1 MKTTGFNS
9 IKYKIL
15 VPVCVLWVMVIVG
28 ISLTIAALQVRMN
41 DDLNAVVVG
50 SMERCGSRVNNEL
63 LSLNDKMTMQ
73 MTSLAEIT
81 ARQVSEQTE
90 VALNFETIS
99 LRKDWE
105 DNMVSQGQGT
115 ARLLAQIAP
124 SAIITN
130 DFSKL
135 RALAKS
141 VNQQSGILFVM
152 FTDKSGNVISRS
164 YERKNPRIKQYIKVG
179 IGENT
184 AAKVLFASRN
194 DPEALIVEE
203 PMMLATELIGTVIL
217 SLDKNPLNIK
227 LAEISQRFDSMIQS
241 NNISIQKVVGQEA
254 AAVQDGMR
262 LLLDN
267 IHSDNK
273 NSQVVAGQ
281 SVAESASQISAR
293 MRGFIYLIG
302 GLSTALALLLLYFYI
317 SRAIVKPISAAT
329 EIAEAAA
336 RGEIVS
342 QVANASNDEI
352 GHLVDAMN
360 KLNLALRDRQEIISQ
375 IAGGQGDFRT
385 EVKLL
390 SNKDTFGQQLNE
402 MLMALSGVIATI
414 KKSSQDVTQKS
425 QNISQTSNTLA
436 QGATEQAA
444 SLEQIASSMTEI
456 AAQSRENSNHIADVN
471 QLTVKTTEKS
481 GQGIDNIHSLSTS
494 MEEIQESSQQI
505 AKIIRTIDDI
515 AFQTNLLALN
525 AAVEAAR
532 AGTHGKGFAVVAE
545 EVRNLA
551 TRSATAASETGQLID
566 NALKAVEKGH
576 KTAESS
582 VESFE
587 SIAASINE
595 ISELTQLVARASNQ
609 QTDELAQTEIRL
621 NQIDQVT
628 QSVASSAEQ
637 AAVSSQDLLEKSA
650 EMQQLLA
657 QYKLQGE
664 ETNIKMI
671 C

>member
-1 MKTTGFNS
+1 MKNPVFNS

-15 VPVCVLWVMVIVG
+15 VPVFILWVMVIVG
-28 ISLTIAALQVRMN
+28 ISLTITTLQVSMN

-50 SMERCGSRVNNEL
+50 SMEKCGSRVNSEL
-63 LSLNDKMTMQ
+63 HSLNDKMTTQ
-73 MTSLAEIT
+73 LTSLAEIT

-105 DNMVSQGQGT
+105 DNMIRQGQGT

-124 SAIITN
+124 SAIVTN
-130 DFSKL
+130 DFAKL

-141 VNQQSGILFVM
+141 VNQQPGILFVM
-152 FTDKSGNVISRS
+152 FTDKAGNVISRG
-164 YERKNPRIKQYIKVG
+164 YERKNPRIKQYIEVG
-179 IGENT
+179 KGQNSAE
-184 AAKVLFASRN
+184 KVLYASRN
-194 DPEALIVEE
+194 DSDAFIVEE
-203 PMMLATELIGTVIL
+203 PMILASALIGTVIL
-217 SLDKNPLNIK
+217 GLDKNPLNIK
-227 LAEISQRFDSMIQS
+227 LADISERFDSMIQH
-241 NNISIQKVVGQEA
+241 NNISIQKVVSQQA
-254 AAVQDGMR
+254 TVVHNQMQ
-262 LLLDN
+262 LLLDD
-267 IHSDNK
+267 IQSDNE
-273 NSQVVAGQ
+273 NAQVIASQ
-281 SVAESASQISAR
+281 SVADSASQISDR

-302 GLSTALALLLLYFYI
+302 GFSTVLALLILYFYV
-317 SRAIVKPISAAT
+317 SRAIVKPIWAAT
-329 EIAEAAA
+329 EIAEASA
-336 RGEIVS
+336 RGEIVA
-342 QVANASNDEI
+342 QVHNNSTDEI

-360 KLNLALRDRQEIISQ
+360 KLNQALRDRQEIISQ

-390 SNKDTFGQQLNE
+390 SDKDTFGQQLNK
-402 MLMALSGVIATI
+402 MLTALSSVIATI

-425 QNISQTSNTLA
+425 QNISQTSNVLA

-456 AAQSRENSNHIADVN
+456 AAQSRENSKHIADVN
-471 QLTVKTTEKS
+471 QLTTKTTEES
-481 GQGIDNIHSLSTS
+481 GQGIENIHSLSTS
-494 MEEIQESSQQI
+494 MEELQESSQQI
-505 AKIIRTIDDI
+505 AKIIRTIDEI

-532 AGTHGKGFAVVAE
+532 AGMHGKGFAVVAE

-551 TRSATAASETGQLID
+551 TRSATAASETGQLIE
-566 NALKAVEKGH
+566 NALEAVEKGH
-576 KTAESS
+576 RTAESS

-587 SIAASINE
+587 LIVASISE
-595 ISELTQLVARASNQ
+595 ISELTQLVALASTK
-609 QTDELAQTEIRL
+609 QTEELAQTELGL
-621 NQIDQVT
+621 NQVDQVT
-628 QSVASSAEQ
+628 QNTALNAEQ
-637 AAVSSQDLLEKSA
+637 AAVSSQDLLESSA

-664 ETNIKMI
+664 ETDVRLI